1 MGGQIPTFDGL
12 KRKKSLSTDLLLIK
26 LHLRPFF
33 GAMLLTAISR
43 EALTR
48 YIDARMA
55 STVIR
60 CGRSL
65 KPPCAAA
72 RYRMGFHCFGACY
85 GLQLGK
91 ITRSWCQVSKRLS
104 FEPNAAAELSPKTNK
119 KSWLFIRLG

>member
-65 KPPCAAA
+65 KRPCAAA

-85 GLQLGK
+85 AREDYK
-91 ITRSWCQVSKRLS
+91 ILVPS
-104 FEPNAAAELSPKTNK
+104 FEALVVRTERGGRALTENE
-119 KSWLFIRLG
+119 

>member
-60 CGRSL
+60 CGKKS
-65 KPPCAAA
+65 KKAA
-72 RYRMGFHCFGACY
+72 RRCTVSNGFSLFRRM
-85 GLQLGK
+85 L
-91 ITRSWCQVSKRLS
+91 RLAARENYKVLVPS
-104 FEPNAAAELSPKTNK
+104 FEALIVRTERSGRALTENE
-119 KSWLFIRLG
+119 